1 MNTNAQANEALAVI
15 RQAAAALPL
24 GKRNQVLN
32 RCNRIDLILRRAP
45 SGEVDNRTD
54 AQKAGQ
60 IADNYNTAQRI
71 IAALISGRVLSQRN
85 SAEFKTIV
93 WHSRM
98 HDVRRILARQ
108 YPQYTLCSRFS
119 DERTSAGRPF
129 KVYWIEN
136 AAQ

>member
-15 RQAAAALPL
+15 RQAAASLPL

-32 RCNRIDLILRRAP
+32 RCNRIDLILRRVPA
-45 SGEVDNRTD
+45 GEQDNRTD

-85 SAEFKTIV
+85 SA
-93 WHSRM
+93 
-98 HDVRRILARQ
+98 
-108 YPQYTLCSRFS
+108 
-119 DERTSAGRPF
+119 
-129 KVYWIEN
+129 
-136 AAQ
+136 